1 MSKKVD
7 PDILSVIWALSK
19 LGRSDRFIARLG
31 RKLPRSHHTITRWRE
46 MAYELLEEG
55 KLPISAKD
63 GRRLRIS
70 SMGNSSDIEYLDGK
84 ANHGNCG
91 GGKRVK
97 SHIEGDD
104 DWRYELYNKP

>member
-19 LGRSDRFIARLG
+19 LGRSDRFIASLG

-63 GRRLRIS
+63 GRRPRIS
-70 SMGNSSDIEYLDGK
+70 SVGKSSDLEYIDGS

-97 SHIEGDD
+97 PHIDDD